1 MMAVLAG
8 CLQVLSLLCFGI
20 SAYHLGRSDGLEEG
34 YELGRRHGRALA
46 LLQMTLSSHDE
57 PSHDEPWHCADFS
70 PKKGGDES

>member
-1 MMAVLAG
+1 MMDVLAD

-34 YELGRRHGRALA
+34 YKLGCRHGRALA
-46 LLQMTLSSHDE
+46 LLQMMLSSR
-57 PSHDEPWHCADFS
+57 DEPWHCADFS